1 MRYRVQR
8 GLVEVKARSSIHDTD
23 TKFGKLEGWI
33 EFDADATA
41 ATRAEIS
48 VDMRIFDAGD
58 KLKNWKLKGDLEPE
72 KYPTATFTLAR
83 LEGAH
88 EPSAGRFEARAVGQ
102 LSWRGRSLDVRL
114 KGQASVDRGSID
126 ARATFDLDVRE
137 LGVKPPGFLMFRVDN
152 VVTVQV
158 SIFAIAGDSPGLG
171 Q

>member
-23 TKFGKLEGWI
+23 TRFARLEGWI
-33 EFDADATA
+33 EFDPDNTP

-48 VDMRIFDAGD
+48 VDMRVFDAGD
-58 KLKNWKLKGDLEPE
+58 KLKNWKLKSDLEPD
-72 KYPTATFTLAR
+72 KHPTAAFTLAR
-83 LEGAH
+83 LEDAH
-88 EPSAGRFEARAVGQ
+88 EPSAGRFEARARGQ
-102 LSWRGRSLDVRL
+102 LRWRGRSVDLRL
-114 KGQASVDRGSID
+114 KGQASVDRRSID
-126 ARATFDLDVRE
+126 ARATFELDVRD
-137 LGVKPPGFLMFRVDN
+137 LGVKPPGFLMFKVEN